1 MELMLIPGNS
11 VIYFY
16 VQFHPFKRDQDFKM
30 EALTL
35 TTISSA
41 HKFCALKLSWY
52 GLIVN
57 YSS

>member
-16 VQFHPFKRDQDFKM
+16 VKRDQDLKM
-30 EALTL
+30 EELTL

-41 HKFCALKLSWY
+41 HKFCALKLSCY